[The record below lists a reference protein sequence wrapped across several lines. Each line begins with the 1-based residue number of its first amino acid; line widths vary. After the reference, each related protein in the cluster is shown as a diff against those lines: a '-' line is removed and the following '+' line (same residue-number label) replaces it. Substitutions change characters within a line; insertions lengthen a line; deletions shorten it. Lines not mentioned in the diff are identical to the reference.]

1 MSENTYNID
10 ELKKKLCISV
20 LAHVDAGKTTLSESL
35 LYLSGKIRKLGRVD
49 NQDAYLDTYALEKSR
64 GITIFSKQAMFE
76 MDGTQITLL
85 DTPGHVDF
93 SAEMERTL
101 QVLDYAILVVSG
113 ADGIQGHTQ
122 TLWRLLSLYHIPT
135 FIFVNKMDQSGTDK
149 AKLMTELKKRLHEGC
164 TVFDEADIEVFYDQL
179 AMCDETLMESYLETG
194 KLDTTEIITAIKSRN
209 VFPCFFGSA
218 LKLEGIETFMQGMA
232 KYMIPACYP
241 EDFGAK
247 VFKIARDE
255 QGNRLTYMKITGG
268 CLKVRTTL
276 TNAGQ
281 IDANQKELENT
292 IWEEKVNQIR
302 LYSGEKFETVNEVT
316 AGSICA
322 VTGLSQTRPGEGL
335 GIERASQVPILEP
348 VLSYQII
355 LPEGCDPRIMLPKLS
370 QLEEEEP
377 ELHIVWDEQL
387 QEIQA
392 QIMGEVQIEILQTL
406 IKERFGIPVTFDCGT
421 ILYKETISD
430 VVEGVGHFEPL
441 RHYAEVH
448 LLLEPGEIGS
458 GVQFATNCSEDI
470 LEKNWQRL
478 VMTHLEEKTHRGV
491 LTGSPITDMKI
502 TLVSG
507 RAHKKHT
514 EGGDFREATYRAVR
528 QGLKQATSVL
538 LEPYYA
544 FQLELPEKMVGRAMM
559 DVEKM
564 QGTCELTQTDGE
576 MALITGSAPVI
587 NMRNYQKEVIA
598 YTKGHGR
605 LFCSLKGYAPCHN
618 QEEIIGEI
626 GYDSDRDV
634 ANPTGSVF
642 CAHGAGFLV
651 SWDEVAQYMH
661 LASCL
666 VPEKDETLEN
676 NTLQQGTYEEEWIGL
691 DEIDQIL
698 NKTFYANQGEK
709 SAWKKRKTARE
720 SYYEPISQKR
730 THQEK
735 REEYLLVD
743 GYNII
748 YAWPELK
755 EIADEN
761 MDGARIK
768 LLDALCNYQGIRKC
782 QIIAVFD
789 AYRVQGH
796 RTEIMD
802 YHNIHV
808 VYTKEAET
816 ADHYIEKFAHTH
828 QHHYNVTVAT
838 SDGLEQVIIRGA
850 GCHLLSARELKNE
863 MENANQRLLEM
874 YHQKQESSRNCLED
888 LLSDDLREQM
898 ERLRKEDIL
907 S

>member
-1 MSENTYNID
+1 M
-10 ELKKKLCISV
+10 KKLVIGI
-20 LAHVDAGKTTLSESL
+20 LAHVDAGKTTLSESM

-49 NQDAYLDTYALEKSR
+49 NKDAYLDTYELEKSR
-64 GITIFSKQAMFE
+64 GITIFSKQAMFNIG
-76 MDGTQITLL
+76 DTQITLL

-101 QVLDYAILVVSG
+101 QVLDYAILVISG
-113 ADGIQGHTQ
+113 ADGVQGHTQ
-122 TLWRLLSLYHIPT
+122 TLWRLLSLYQIPV

-149 AKLMTELKKRLHEGC
+149 EQLMQELKKRLHDGC
-164 TVFDEADIEVFYDQL
+164 TNFNEMDEETFYDQL
-179 AMCDETLMESYLETG
+179 AMCDEDLMEAYLENG
-194 KLDTTEIITAIKSRN
+194 SIEKPEIIQAIKTRK
-209 VFPCFFGSA
+209 VFPCFFGAA
-218 LKLEGIETFMQGMA
+218 LKLEGVEHFMQCIEA
-232 KYMIPACYP
+232 YTVASTYP
-241 EDFGAK
+241 ETFGAK

-268 CLKVRTTL
+268 MLKVKDIL
-276 TNAGQ
+276 TNGTNNNLMQ
-281 IDANQKELENT
+281 DREY

-302 LYSGEKFETVNEVT
+302 CYSGSKFETVNEVT
-316 AGSICA
+316 AGSVCA
-322 VTGLSQTRPGEGL
+322 VTGLSETRPGEGL
-335 GIERASQVPILEP
+335 GIECTSSEPILEP
-348 VLSYQII
+348 VLAYQII
-355 LPEGCDPRIMLPKLS
+355 LPKGCDPRIMLPKLR

-377 ELHIVWDEQL
+377 ELHIVWDEHL
-387 QEIQA
+387 QEIQV
-392 QIMGEVQIEILQTL
+392 QIMGEVQIEILQSL
-406 IKERFGIPVTFDCGT
+406 IRERFNVEVSFGCGT
-421 ILYKETISD
+421 ILYKETIKD

-448 LLLEPGEIGS
+448 LLLEPGEPGS
-458 GVQFATNCSEDI
+458 GIQFGINCSEDL
-470 LEKNWQRL
+470 LEKNWQHL
-478 VMTHLEEKTHRGV
+478 VLTHLAEKPHRGV
-491 LTGSPITDMKI
+491 LTGSHITDMKI

-528 QGLKQATSVL
+528 QGLKQAESIL

-544 FQLELPEKMVGRAMM
+544 FQLEVPEKMVGRAMT
-559 DVEKM
+559 DIEKM

-576 MALITGSAPVI
+576 MAVLTGNAPVVT
-587 NMRNYQKEVIA
+587 MRNYQKEVIA

-618 QEEIIGEI
+618 SEEVIEKI
-626 GYDSDRDV
+626 GYDSERDV
-634 ANPTGSVF
+634 DNPTGSVF

-651 SWDEVAQYMH
+651 NWDEVKDYMH
-661 LASCL
+661 LESYL
-666 VPEKDETLEN
+666 KSQNDETFDEMIQ
-676 NTLQQGTYEEEWIGL
+676 QQGTYEEEWIGL

-698 NKTFYANQGEK
+698 SKTFYANQGEK

-720 SYYEPISQKR
+720 SYYEPVSHSNRIKE
-730 THQEK
+730 T

-755 EIADEN
+755 EIANEN

-782 QIIAVFD
+782 HIIAVFD

-816 ADHYIEKFAHTH
+816 ADHYIEKFAHEH
-828 QHHYNVTVAT
+828 QHKYNVTVAT

-850 GCHLLSARELKNE
+850 GCRLLSARELKEE
-863 MENANQRLLEM
+863 MESANQRTLETYREQQVGEGNLL
-874 YHQKQESSRNCLED
+874 SD
-888 LLSDDLREQM
+888 LLSKELKEQM
-898 ERLRKEDIL
+898 EALRKEEY
-907 S
+907 